1 MKNSLS
7 IKVLL
12 SFLISLLILPAFG
25 ARPDNRSRLYKF
37 DQHQSR
43 SSENDETKYVPLIL
57 ELKDTED
64 DSVLDELEAIVFHRR
79 GRLVLACVPE
89 ENIERLFRS
98 EFIDNLSIARTSYR
112 NLDVARRVAG
122 VDVLHQGVSMPSEDG
137 PRLLSLTGKGVLT
150 GIVDIGFDP
159 NHAAFKDRLIYWSIY
174 NEEEGLKTEMDSPS
188 AIYASGIETDCVEE
202 THATHVGNILA
213 GGYKGNQYY
222 GAATES
228 LFAVSTSSITD
239 VGILAG
245 IEDIISVAERENM
258 PCVINVSCGSYLGP
272 HDGTDLF
279 NRYLEAL
286 EDRAIICFSSGNYGR
301 RDLNFDV
308 VLSEDRGCTW
318 CDTQKWDGFKVMG
331 SSDFWSDTSD
341 RFEFQ
346 YTVYDCDQKRYV
358 YKSDWFGGEGDG
370 YVNISTDSV
379 EVLKN
384 LFKSGGEVAI
394 AWGVDA
400 NNNRFNV
407 TVDYDSETEFTQTG
421 GPWARY
427 FTGFRLRPVDKTVR
441 VRAWSDGVYSYFH
454 PNGVPGFIKP
464 NKDNSATNF
473 ANGEA
478 GIVVGAWNSRNRTPL
493 ICTDSLYFH
502 DFDVDRVADWSA
514 SGETFYGR
522 RLPDICGPGNILV
535 SAMSS
540 PHFNT
545 GTHDPVAAKTDD
557 YYWFA
562 ESGTSMSS
570 PLVAGV
576 LALWKEFYPAL
587 STKEARKFLA
597 ASANS
602 DFTDISDP
610 RWGPGAVDAVK
621 GLNMIAEYVGY
632 GSVTD
637 VVVGEEI
644 VEYYNL
650 QGVKLGSPEMVKD
663 EIVIERRINLAT
675 GQSVSKKI
683 RL

>member
-12 SFLISLLILPAFG
+12 FFLISLLILPAFG

-79 GRLVLACVPE
+79 GRLFLACVPE

-407 TVDYDSETEFTQTG
+407 SVDYDSETEFTQTG

-493 ICTDSLYFH
+493 FCTDSLFFH
-502 DFDVDRVADWSA
+502 GFDVDRVADWSA

-621 GLNMIAEYVGY
+621 GLSMIAEYVGY
-632 GSVTD
+632 GSVTY